1 MTTTPLTRVALL
13 IIGVTFFGAPATR
26 GANQPPSMSPSSTM
40 TFYHHSVGTCYLDNG
55 LGDVAARH
63 GYDLIPVEFA
73 LDINCACDLRDWFAA
88 NPSAMTGAV
97 LVKSCFDCS
106 NLWSDSDVSSDR
118 ACYAQLRAQ
127 AAQNGASL
135 FIIAPTPYEWTTM
148 EQNGWRI
155 DAQRGADLMGSLETG
170 HAVDPFLNANRLLRD
185 PSLPYLAVQYMR
197 TSGNSHPNDAGCRV
211 VVNAID
217 SWLPY
222 FTPPAQCTIGGQNHN
237 DGWTNPANVC
247 QVCDVSRSP
256 TAWSINDGAAC
267 TDGVFCNGADTCS
280 GGTCSVHAGD
290 PCGSGKQCDEAGKQC
305 LPTTDDDTDD
315 DTGDDDS
322 GGGAPRGSS
331 GGGRSYC
338 GG

>member
-1 MTTTPLTRVALL
+1 MTASRLTRVALL
-13 IIGVTFFGAPATR
+13 IVGVALFSALVAWGAGDA
-26 GANQPPSMSPSSTM
+26 QPKSSSPTM

-63 GYDLIPVEFA
+63 GYDLVPVEFA
-73 LDINCACDLRDWFAA
+73 LDNNCACDLRDWFAA

-97 LVKSCFDCS
+97 LVKSCFNCS
-106 NLWSDSDVSSDR
+106 NLWSDSDVAEAT
-118 ACYAQLRAQ
+118 ACYQQLRAQ
-127 AAQNGASL
+127 AAQDGASL
-135 FIIAPTPYEWTTM
+135 FIIAPTPVERTEM
-148 EQNGWRI
+148 EANGWRI
-155 DAQRGADLMGSLETG
+155 DAQRGADLMNSLETG

-185 PSLPYLAVQYMR
+185 PSLPYLALPYVQ
-197 TSGNSHPNDAGCRV
+197 SSDNSHPNDAGCRV

-222 FTPPAQCTIGGQNHN
+222 VTPPAQCTIGGQNYN
-237 DGWTNPANVC
+237 DGWTNPANLC

-280 GGTCSVHAGD
+280 GGTCSVHAGN
-290 PCGSGKQCDEAGKQC
+290 PCGPGEQCDEAGTQC
-305 LPTTDDDTDD
+305 LPTTDD

-322 GGGAPRGSS
+322 GGGARRGSS
-331 GGGRSYC
+331 GGSTSRC